1 MRKRVKTVT
10 ETTHEYGTIVLE
22 TPLYSALLGLA
33 ASDGVSHQHVDMWI
47 EKTMVISEE
56 EEGDP
61 LTLDHLVPIVAG
73 TPAAAPAMEIATAS
87 PTAIIPT
94 V

>member
-33 ASDGVSHQHVDMWI
+33 AADGVTHQHVDMWI
-47 EKTMVISEE
+47 EKTCIISEE
-56 EEGDP
+56 EDGDA
-61 LTLDHLVPIVAG
+61 LTVADHLVPIVAG
-73 TPAAAPAMEIATAS
+73 TPAVEPAKEIAAV
-87 PTAIIPT
+87 A
-94 V
+94 